1 MELPPAA
8 LRVVGVAAG
17 QGGLLVT
24 ALTWAGCGTGFG
36 VVAIVLLVVA
46 AAAVALGAPS
56 ALAYLA
62 VPLWLA
68 WLARRGYQA
77 ALDLAGRSLG
87 TVRTPGRLTGWGC
100 SSTERARPSGP
111 GPPAAPGLALSTEP
125 ERPFAPR
132 RSAPEPS
139 AASPAFSPLAPVVR
153 TAFPVGTRYGQSS

>member
-68 WLARRGYQA
+68 WLARR
-77 ALDLAGRSLG
+77 
-87 TVRTPGRLTGWGC
+87 VPGG
-100 SSTERARPSGP
+100 AR
-111 GPPAAPGLALSTEP
+111 
-125 ERPFAPR
+125 PR
-132 RSAPEPS
+132 RSIPGDRTDPGALYWLLRAP
-139 AASPAFSPLAPVVR
+139 R
-153 TAFPVGTRYGQSS
+153 TIKGI